1 MRQIKLEDK
10 NTYLEKYLAT
20 ATLSD
25 IKAMITEAVREAT
38 LSAVAEEE
46 EKRRHVYG
54 LAGLAN
60 LLGCSVSTAERI
72 KASGVIDEAI
82 TQHKGIIIVDAEMAL
97 DLLRTSGKHH
107 SLLNRNTN
115 NKKAK

>member
-1 MRQIKLEDK
+1 ME
-10 NTYLEKYLAT
+10 EKFLMQ
-20 ATLSD
+20 ATLGD

-38 LSAVAEEE
+38 LTAVAEEE

-82 TQHKGIIIVDAEMAL
+82 AQHKGVIVVDAELAL
-97 DLLRTSGKHH
+97 NLIRVSGRHH
-107 SLLNRNTN
+107 GLVNRINSN
-115 NKKAK
+115 SNRHDKKSA